1 MNSPSY
7 PPIKPNHH
15 GLIDESG
22 FGPVADAVY
31 SNNGYRPN
39 DFNDA
44 DVVKPDEGTYKIFFF
59 Y

>member
-1 MNSPSY
+1 MNTPSY

-22 FGPVADAVY
+22 FGPIADAVY
-31 SNNGYRPN
+31 SNNNFGGNDGYRPN

-44 DVVKPDEGTYKIFFF
+44 DIVKPDEGT
-59 Y
+59 